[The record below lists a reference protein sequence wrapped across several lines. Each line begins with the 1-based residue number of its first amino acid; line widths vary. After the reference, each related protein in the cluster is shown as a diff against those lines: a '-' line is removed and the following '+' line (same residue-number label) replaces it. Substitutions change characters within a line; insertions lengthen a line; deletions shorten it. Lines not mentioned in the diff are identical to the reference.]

1 MLLHSGTS
9 LLTSLSCSCDCAQ
22 LTGQPCQ
29 DGERLSPSLWRPEAT
44 YISLCQQASPAN
56 VWNCSGSSKTLLG
69 HLSRLEPR
77 IFCKIAAAFR
87 SSLLVSMKRPPT
99 GATCN
104 NFFPWIEKSACIVLY
119 TFYTVSW
126 WVLTLVL
133 LHFEGSWSCGK
144 LVVVKAHSFTISMRN
159 NKSSFWEAQKCKNP
173 NMFAN
178 FGHKFDF
185 SSSFIWLRIVLCK
198 PCVCD
203 HQISC
208 FLYFLTVTI
217 FC

>member
-9 LLTSLSCSCDCAQ
+9 LLTSLSCLCDCAQ

-87 SSLLVSMKRPPT
+87 SSLLVSMKGPQLEQ
-99 GATCN
+99 
-104 NFFPWIEKSACIVLY
+104 FFPWIEKSAYIVLY
-119 TFYTVSW
+119 SFCTVSL
-126 WVLTLVL
+126 WVLTLAL
-133 LHFEGSWSCGK
+133 PHFEVSWSCGK
-144 LVVVKAHSFTISMRN
+144 LVVVKTHSFTISMRN
-159 NKSSFWEAQKCKNP
+159 NKSSFWETQK
-173 NMFAN
+173 F
-178 FGHKFDF
+178 
-185 SSSFIWLRIVLCK
+185 
-198 PCVCD
+198 
-203 HQISC
+203 
-208 FLYFLTVTI
+208 
-217 FC
+217 